1 VQFDGSLST
10 ALVASDSSD
19 RSKDK
24 MDQKV
29 KMLYINCTHNMLL
42 HLVLLDDRLIT
53 LCRLFVGLLKIE
65 KLQEKAVWGRKYV
78 SSFTCTCFCFLTNFF
93 QHVLY
98 LLIFKWQLNVVTQIG
113 IDLNCYALRHCYWFL
128 FLIAKFAYS
137 NVVKN

>member
-1 VQFDGSLST
+1 MQFDGSQST

-29 KMLYINCTHNMLL
+29 KMLYINCTYNMLL

-65 KLQEKAVWGRKYV
+65 KLQEKAV
-78 SSFTCTCFCFLTNFF
+78 
-93 QHVLY
+93 
-98 LLIFKWQLNVVTQIG
+98 
-113 IDLNCYALRHCYWFL
+113 
-128 FLIAKFAYS
+128 
-137 NVVKN
+137 